1 MDIYIK
7 KKKKEKNLYRLYTET
22 RKYCIKA
29 KTELWTGTAE
39 GLLYLDKGIA
49 GGRVCGSITAKR
61 VFGLLQTVTILN
73 FAVARNSGFSVE
85 TICVHIYIYA
95 ANKRRNAS
103 SRAAIAHH
111 GSGAPKFYA
120 YIFNIRE
127 IILQARNNISSHVY
141 KIHIILFYYYIHNSY
156 IMTTF

>member
-1 MDIYIK
+1 MDTHAVGMDIYIK
-7 KKKKEKNLYRLYTET
+7 KKKKEKNLYRLHTET

-85 TICVHIYIYA
+85 TICVHIYIYTLQINGGMPA
-95 ANKRRNAS
+95 AGRP
-103 SRAAIAHH
+103 SRTTAAV
-111 GSGAPKFYA
+111 APQNFT
-120 YIFNIRE
+120 
-127 IILQARNNISSHVY
+127 
-141 KIHIILFYYYIHNSY
+141 HIYLI
-156 IMTTF
+156 